1 MKPKFI
7 VSVLF
12 TFFSAGFIL
21 FSLFGAVFLVMSIIN
36 LNDKNKSGFEPQYLH
51 FENYISIY
59 DSRITNVNYSYSGD
73 STIRYIP
80 VMKEFNVEVKPHT
93 PLAYYDVFFKLILLC
108 FGITITWFSLKFF
121 HEIKLDKPFNFRFIK
136 YLKIIALLLISL
148 DILKFVNNLIF
159 NQFIHR
165 SDLHPHFQFPPI
177 NIGISNGIL
186 LGMSIWILAV
196 IFQRGV
202 ELQTENDLTV

>member
-12 TFFSAGFIL
+12 YFFSFGFIL
-21 FSLFGAVFLVMSIIN
+21 SILLGAFFLVMSIIN
-36 LNDKNKSGFEPQYLH
+36 LNDKNKSDFEPQYLH

-59 DSRITNVNYSYSGD
+59 ESGIPHVDYSYSRD
-73 STIRYIP
+73 STIRYMP
-80 VMKEFNVEVKPHT
+80 VMKEFNVEVKPNT
-93 PLAYYDVFFKLILLC
+93 PLAYYDVFFKLIYIC
-108 FGITITWFSLKFF
+108 FAITITWFSLKFF

-148 DILKFVNNLIF
+148 DILKFVNSLIF

-165 SDLHPHFQFPPI
+165 SDLNPHFQFPDHYYVFSP
-177 NIGISNGIL
+177 GIII
-186 LGMSIWILAV
+186 GMSIWILAI

-202 ELQTENDLTV
+202 ELQNENDLTV

>member
-7 VSVLF
+7 VSFLF
-12 TFFSAGFIL
+12 YFFSAGFI
-21 FSLFGAVFLVMSIIN
+21 FISLAGTVFLVMSIIN
-36 LNDKNKSGFEPQYLH
+36 LNDKSKSGFEHQYLH
-51 FENYISIY
+51 FDNISIY
-59 DSRITNVNYSYSGD
+59 ESGITNVNYSYSGD

-80 VMKEFNVEVKPHT
+80 VMKEFNVELKPHT
-93 PLAYYDVFFKLILLC
+93 SLAYYDVFFKLISLC
-108 FGITITWFSLKFF
+108 FGITFTWFSLKFF

-136 YLKIIALLLISL
+136 YLKIIALLVISL

-186 LGMSIWILAV
+186 LGLVIWIIAV

-202 ELQTENDLTV
+202 ELQNENDLTV

>member
-12 TFFSAGFIL
+12 YFFSAGFI
-21 FSLFGAVFLVMSIIN
+21 FISLGGTVFLVKSIIN
-36 LNDKNKSGFEPQYLH
+36 LNDKSKSGFEPQYLH

-59 DSRITNVNYSYSGD
+59 ESGIPNVNYSYSRD
-73 STIRYIP
+73 STIRYMP

-93 PLAYYDVFFKLILLC
+93 PFAYYDVFFKLILLS
-108 FGITITWFSLKFF
+108 FGLSFTWFSLKFF

-136 YLKIIALLLISL
+136 YLKIIALLFISL
-148 DILKFVNNLIF
+148 DILKFVNNLIL

-165 SDLHPHFQFPPI
+165 SDLYPHFQFPPI

-186 LGMSIWILAV
+186 LGMVIWVIAI

-202 ELQTENDLTV
+202 ELQTENELTV